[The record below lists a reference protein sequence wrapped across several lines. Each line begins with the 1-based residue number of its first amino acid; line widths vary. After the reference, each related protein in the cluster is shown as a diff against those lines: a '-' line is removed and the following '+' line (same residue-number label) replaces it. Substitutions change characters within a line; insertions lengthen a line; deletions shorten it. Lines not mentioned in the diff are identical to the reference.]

1 MNVKKT
7 WAAILAFTMICG
19 AATGCT
25 NSNGSSTSDS
35 ESAAANAGTSTTDTI
50 TLVWYPNES
59 AEDYQAA
66 RDEVGKLIE
75 KATGKKVEQ
84 KLTTDY
90 AIAIESLSNGTAQ
103 IGCCMGA
110 EGYCQAKTA
119 NDAVNLLFVQ
129 SGESG
134 TLDDALYYSF
144 FAVKSENS
152 DEYKNGDSYSID
164 NIKGKKMSFVSIIGP
179 SGAGKSTILRCINRL
194 IDATEGKIIYDGE
207 DIMSLRKGQ
216 LRNVRT
222 KTGMI
227 FQHYN
232 LVERL
237 SVMENVL
244 HGRLGQK
251 STFSGMIGHYTE
263 SEKEKAFSILSELGL
278 ADQAYKRCDA
288 LSGGQKQRVG
298 IARAIM
304 QEPKLILCDEP
315 IASLDPKA
323 SKTIMDHLAQI
334 NQTRK
339 ITCIVNLHQVDV
351 AMKYSQ
357 RILGIAAGKLVFDG
371 TPSELTQEKI
381 HEIYQS
387 NAQDLMLDMQG
398 EAV

>member
-1 MNVKKT
+1 MP
-7 WAAILAFTMICG
+7 ILEFQHVSKVY
-19 AATGCT
+19 
-25 NSNGSSTSDS
+25 NN
-35 ESAAANAGTSTTDTI
+35 TT
-50 TLVWYPNES
+50 
-59 AEDYQAA
+59 
-66 RDEVGKLIE
+66 
-75 KATGKKVEQ
+75 KA
-84 KLTTDY
+84 
-90 AIAIESLSNGTAQ
+90 
-103 IGCCMGA
+103 
-110 EGYCQAKTA
+110 
-119 NDAVNLLFVQ
+119 
-129 SGESG
+129 
-134 TLDDALYYSF
+134 LDDLSF
-144 FAVKSENS
+144 SVKEG
-152 DEYKNGDSYSID
+152 E
-164 NIKGKKMSFVSIIGP
+164 FLSIIGP
-179 SGAGKSTILRCINRL
+179 SGAGKSTVLRCINRL
-194 IDATEGKIIYDGE
+194 VDATDGKIIYNGK
-207 DIMSLRKGQ
+207 DIMHINKRQ

-232 LVERL
+232 LVDRL

-251 STFSGMIGHYTE
+251 STFSGMIGHYSE
-263 SEKEKAFSILSELGL
+263 SEKEQAFAILEELGL
-278 ADQAYKRCDA
+278 AEQAYKRCDA

-304 QEPKLILCDEP
+304 QQPKLILCDEP

-334 NQTRK
+334 NQSMQ

-387 NAQDLMLDMQG
+387 NAKDLMLDMRG
-398 EAV
+398 ETV

>member
-1 MNVKKT
+1 MP
-7 WAAILAFTMICG
+7 ILEFQHVSKVY
-19 AATGCT
+19 
-25 NSNGSSTSDS
+25 NN
-35 ESAAANAGTSTTDTI
+35 TT
-50 TLVWYPNES
+50 
-59 AEDYQAA
+59 
-66 RDEVGKLIE
+66 
-75 KATGKKVEQ
+75 KA
-84 KLTTDY
+84 
-90 AIAIESLSNGTAQ
+90 
-103 IGCCMGA
+103 
-110 EGYCQAKTA
+110 
-119 NDAVNLLFVQ
+119 
-129 SGESG
+129 
-134 TLDDALYYSF
+134 LDDLSF
-144 FAVKSENS
+144 SVKEG
-152 DEYKNGDSYSID
+152 E
-164 NIKGKKMSFVSIIGP
+164 FLSIIGP
-179 SGAGKSTILRCINRL
+179 SGAGKSTVLRCINRL
-194 IDATEGKIIYDGE
+194 VDATDGKIIYDGK
-207 DIMSLRKGQ
+207 DIMHINKRQ

-232 LVERL
+232 LVDRL

-251 STFSGMIGHYTE
+251 STFSGMIGHYSE
-263 SEKEKAFSILSELGL
+263 SEKEQAFAILEELGL
-278 ADQAYKRCDA
+278 AEQAYKRCDA

-304 QEPKLILCDEP
+304 QQPKLILCDEP

-334 NQTRK
+334 NQSMQ

-387 NAQDLMLDMQG
+387 NAKDLMLDMQG
-398 EAV
+398 ETV

>member
-1 MNVKKT
+1 MP
-7 WAAILAFTMICG
+7 ILEFQHVSKVY
-19 AATGCT
+19 
-25 NSNGSSTSDS
+25 NN
-35 ESAAANAGTSTTDTI
+35 TT
-50 TLVWYPNES
+50 
-59 AEDYQAA
+59 
-66 RDEVGKLIE
+66 
-75 KATGKKVEQ
+75 KA
-84 KLTTDY
+84 
-90 AIAIESLSNGTAQ
+90 
-103 IGCCMGA
+103 
-110 EGYCQAKTA
+110 
-119 NDAVNLLFVQ
+119 
-129 SGESG
+129 
-134 TLDDALYYSF
+134 LDDLSF
-144 FAVKSENS
+144 SVKEG
-152 DEYKNGDSYSID
+152 E
-164 NIKGKKMSFVSIIGP
+164 FLSIIGP
-179 SGAGKSTILRCINRL
+179 SGAGKSTVLRCINRL
-194 IDATEGKIIYDGE
+194 VDATDGKIIYNGK
-207 DIMSLRKGQ
+207 DIMHINKRQ

-232 LVERL
+232 LVDRL

-251 STFSGMIGHYTE
+251 STFSGMIGHYNE
-263 SEKEKAFSILSELGL
+263 SEKEQAFAILEELGL
-278 ADQAYKRCDA
+278 AEQAYKRCDA

-304 QEPKLILCDEP
+304 QQPKLILCDEP

-334 NQTRK
+334 NQSMQ

-387 NAQDLMLDMQG
+387 NAKDLMLDMQG
-398 EAV
+398 ETV